1 MNMLLF
7 FVQLLI
13 NRRRQG
19 EENDLDPLVWTNER
33 VTKWC
38 CSVDLGVSWLNNM
51 S

>member
-38 CSVDLGVSWLNNM
+38 RSVDLGVS
-51 S
+51 